1 MKRDDGVRLSE
12 QDIERLQEYTW
23 DMTGYS
29 LRCPLVI
36 YEKTNGGLT
45 RWEAEHTFQ
54 LTPEPERPE
63 NLSDLIV
70 RFHTE
75 KSLNYVS
82 FFLHFYEGMLN
93 KRIQH
98 FLILHGSNRYDPVK
112 FMELK
117 LTCRETVIKKA
128 LDYQPGETSFLT
140 YLYPFI
146 RDAILTAAMQEE
158 QWAFSSLTE
167 YKRVRMMAAIYYSCG
182 ENMIETIRKF
192 CRKTGCTPKTATEY
206 LFMAVGIRARDVS
219 DDEVEIPDSGEGYEE
234 QQWQQEEYSR
244 VRAAFSKLSPKERF
258 LIEKRNGICMN
269 TRSANQKEWSFEEL
283 ATAYEYSSTQS
294 AERAYKK
301 ALRKLE
307 HELTAS
313 EGR

>member
-1 MKRDDGVRLSE
+1 MKQDDGVRLSE
-12 QDIERLQEYTW
+12 QDIEELSKYTW

-29 LRCPLVI
+29 LKCPLVI
-36 YEKTNGGLT
+36 YEKANGGLT

-63 NLSDLIV
+63 NLSDLIR

-75 KSLNYVS
+75 KNLNYVS

-158 QWAFSSLTE
+158 QWAFSSQTE

-182 ENMIETIRKF
+182 ENTIETIRTF
-192 CRKTGCTPKTATEY
+192 CQKTGCTPKTATEY
-206 LFMAVGIRARDVS
+206 LFMAVGIRAREVT
-219 DDEVEIPDSGEGYEE
+219 DDETEIPDCSEDYAE
-234 QQWQQEEYSR
+234 QQWQQAEYSR

-258 LIEKRNGICMN
+258 LIEKRNGIGG
-269 TRSANQKEWSFEEL
+269 TARTFEQL

>member
-1 MKRDDGVRLSE
+1 MKQDDGVRLSE
-12 QDIERLQEYTW
+12 QDIERLREYRW

-29 LRCPLVI
+29 LKCPLVI

-182 ENMIETIRKF
+182 ENTIETIRRF
-192 CRKTGCTPKTATEY
+192 CQRTGCTPKTATEY

-219 DDEVEIPDSGEGYEE
+219 DDEVEIQDCGEGYEE
-234 QQWQQEEYSR
+234 QQRQQEEYSR

-258 LIEKRNGICMN
+258 LIEKRNGIGGAAW
-269 TRSANQKEWSFEEL
+269 TFEQL
-283 ATAYEYSSTQS
+283 ATAYEYSSIQS

-307 HELTAS
+307 HEFTAS